1 MNDEDKPRVALAQ
14 AVRELRDNIAAHI
27 EIGQLQARI
36 MRAKYEA
43 LLKEGFTEQQALLL
57 CK

>member
-1 MNDEDKPRVALAQ
+1 MTDEDKSRVTLAQ
-14 AVRELRDNIAAHI
+14 AVLELRNNIAAHI
-27 EIGQLQARI
+27 ELNQLHARI
-36 MRAKYEA
+36 TRAKYLA

>member
-1 MNDEDKPRVALAQ
+1 MKDNDKSRVALAQ
-14 AVRELRDNIAAHI
+14 AVLDLRENIAAHV

-36 MRAKYEA
+36 MRAKYLA
-43 LLKEGFTEQQALLL
+43 LIKEGFTEQQALLL